1 MHNCVARARGNI
13 FNKAQFPDGKAS
25 VHVGTGGTGGTV
37 VVVVM
42 MIGSIG
48 SIGRTGSIGSIGS
61 GTAAAAAAAAGFPN
75 GMGMGLV
82 Y

>member
-1 MHNCVARARGNI
+1 ME
-13 FNKAQFPDGKAS
+13 AS
-25 VHVGTGGTGGTV
+25 VHGGTGGTV

-61 GTAAAAAAAAGFPN
+61 GTAANGICAGFPN